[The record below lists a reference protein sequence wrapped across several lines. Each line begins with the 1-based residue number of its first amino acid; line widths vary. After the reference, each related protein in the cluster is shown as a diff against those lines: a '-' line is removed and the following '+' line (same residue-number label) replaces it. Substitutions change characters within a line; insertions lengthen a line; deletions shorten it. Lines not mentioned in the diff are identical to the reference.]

1 MNRVESLLRTPFSQL
16 PLEQKLEVKRLGPYQ
31 PRNCPLIQSYAGGK
45 RTRAFSSAHFD
56 KNEWLTYGEDKNAL
70 FCFYCLLF
78 DSAGTGSSGSCW
90 NKIGYRDLKHLSE
103 RLKTHQKSQVHMAS
117 AVKYK
122 LFGRVNV
129 MSQLNESYRV
139 SVCKHNELVDKNRH
153 VLSRVI
159 DAIKFIGVHELPLRG
174 HDEKECSLNRGVF
187 LDLIKYTA
195 SIDSILREHLDTA
208 TVAKGTSKTIQ
219 NDVLDSIYHIYLQHL
234 FTEIVD
240 AEFLS
245 IQSDE
250 TTDITCLSQ
259 LVVIFRFTK
268 FGMPVERFHS
278 FVAVDDRT
286 AVGISYVL
294 KKTLQPYSVESKLI
308 AQTYDGAAV
317 MSGSRHSVQVLM
329 KEVYPHAHFL
339 HCYAHQLNL
348 VVKKMCLGISSVKIF
363 FANLSGFSSF
373 FSVSPKR
380 SDLLRDICKHRLPRC
395 VSTRWNFQSRVVQRV
410 SESRVEL
417 LECFSVIES
426 SPVWDD
432 TSIREA
438 AGLKRLL
445 EDEEFLFF
453 LKLFCDIFMHVDTLY
468 STFQSRMAD
477 GTTAQLCIAHFCEA
491 ISHIRANVHFAGD
504 TALLR
509 RGISVQNLLVA
520 AYECCDILMSQIQH
534 RLNSDQL
541 VTFALLN
548 PRNFPAYKIHFPS
561 GLLRSV
567 PRYYPMID
575 IARLESELTCLYS
588 NTSFSEIKTTS
599 ELSKFL
605 VENSLSI
612 NFATVTSFLNIIL
625 TTPISSAE
633 SERSFSTLKR
643 IKTFLR
649 NRMGQDRLNA
659 LAVLSI
665 HNDVVLGIP
674 DFNKLVIEHFAN
686 KKSRRAQYLYKT

>member
-16 PLEQKLEVKRLGPYQ
+16 PLEQKLEIKRLGPYQ
-31 PRNCPLIQSYAGGK
+31 PRNCPLIQSYAEGK
-45 RTRAFSSAHFD
+45 RTRTFSPAFFD
-56 KNEWLTYGEDKNAL
+56 KNEWLTYGEDKDGL

-78 DSAGTGSSGSCW
+78 DTAGTRSSGSSW
-90 NKIGYRDLKHLSE
+90 NKTGYRDLKHLSE
-103 RLKTHQKSQVHMAS
+103 RVKAHQISQVHMDS

-122 LFGRVNV
+122 LLGRVNI
-129 MSQLNESYRV
+129 MSQLNEGYSL
-139 SVCKHNELVDKNRH
+139 SVCRHNELVDKNRH

-159 DAIKFIGVHELPLRG
+159 DAIKFIGFHELSLRG
-174 HDEKECSLNRGVF
+174 HDEKEGSLNRGVF
-187 LDLIKYTA
+187 LDLIDYTA
-195 SIDSILREHLDTA
+195 SMDSILREHLDNA
-208 TVAKGTSKTIQ
+208 TVAKGASKTIQ

-234 FTEIVD
+234 FSEIEGT
-240 AEFLS
+240 EFLS

-250 TTDITCLSQ
+250 TTDITCMSQ

-268 FGMPVERFHS
+268 LGMPVERFHS
-278 FVAVDDRT
+278 FFAVDDRT
-286 AVGISYVL
+286 AVGISSVL
-294 KKTLQPYSVESKLI
+294 KTALQPYSVESKLI

-317 MSGSRHSVQVLM
+317 MSGSRHSVQVLI
-329 KEVYPHAHFL
+329 KEDYPYAHFL

-348 VVKKMCLGISSVKIF
+348 VVKRMCLDISSVRIF

-380 SDLLRDICKHRLPRC
+380 SDLLRDICKQRLPRC
-395 VSTRWNFQSRVVQRV
+395 APTRWNFQSRVVQRV
-410 SESRVEL
+410 SDSRAEL

-426 SPVWDD
+426 SPVWDA

-438 AGLKRLL
+438 VGFKRLL

-468 STFQSRMAD
+468 NTFQSRMAD
-477 GTTAQLCIAHFCEA
+477 GTTAQSCIAHFCDA
-491 ISHIRANVHFAGD
+491 ISHIRENVHFDSDNAP
-504 TALLR
+504 LR
-509 RGISVQNLLVA
+509 RGISVQSLLCA
-520 AYECCDILMSQIQH
+520 AYECCDILVSQIQD
-534 RLNSDQL
+534 RLNNDQL

-548 PRNFPAYKIHFPS
+548 PRKFPAYKMQFPS
-561 GLLRSV
+561 GLLQTVS
-567 PRYYPMID
+567 RYYPMID

-588 NTSFSEIKTTS
+588 NTSFSEVKTTC

-605 VENSLSI
+605 VENSLSS
-612 NFATVTSFLNIIL
+612 NFTAVTSFLNIIL

-643 IKTFLR
+643 IKTYLR

-665 HNDVVLGIP
+665 HNDVILGIP
-674 DFNKLVIEHFAN
+674 DFNKLVIEHFATI
-686 KKSRRAQYLYKT
+686 KSRRAQYLYKR